1 MFATTENGVNSWR
14 IKLIKIEKVDGE
26 RYVKVESDPLDSRDH
41 IEIKTPSAHAMQVP
55 IDKQI
60 AVLMIQ
66 ALSEYIAIQD
76 IERPKRKRIPVTIDS
91 QVSVL
96 SSDVT
101 LMAPKARAL
110 QTALSKDKRQSLNVK
125 DLKRPIPDTKEV
137 AGYTVGGTVNLALDK
152 AQQFTVNLA
161 KTICS
166 TVGSNFGSL
175 CDQSTRVKCI
185 KVKVKGDS
193 LDECVRKAAS
203 DIRVASHELKEGI
216 GRMALTNFLR
226 KHEVHF
232 RTVHLKNNNQSY
244 VLALELYYKPIKKKV
259 KNGNSKI

>member
-1 MFATTENGVNSWR
+1 
-14 IKLIKIEKVDGE
+14 
-26 RYVKVESDPLDSRDH
+26 
-41 IEIKTPSAHAMQVP
+41 
-55 IDKQI
+55 
-60 AVLMIQ
+60 MIQ

-91 QVSVL
+91 VPHS
-96 SSDVT
+96 VT
-101 LMAPKARAL
+101 LMATKARAL
-110 QTALSKDKRQSLNVK
+110 QTVLAKDKRQPLNAK

-161 KTICS
+161 KAVCS
-166 TVGSNFGSL
+166 MVGSNFGSL

-193 LDECVRKAAS
+193 LDHCVRKAAS

-244 VLALELYYKPIKKKV
+244 VLALELYYKPIEKKV